1 MMSMISS
8 IFEKKPVI
16 ELNDFSVNHLISI
29 ENDKLTLEEVITNN
43 KNIKVISILGEARKG
58 KSTLL
63 NTIISS

>member
-1 MMSMISS
+1 MISS

>member
-1 MMSMISS
+1 MISS

-43 KNIKVISILGEARKG
+43 TTEEWRNEHFAKKN
-58 KSTLL
+58 
-63 NTIISS
+63 NTITPDSEPES